1 MMADDL
7 DKLIED
13 QKAKLAQDKAELE
26 NDPPYMEMRNKEL
39 EKLSET
45 NKMLISMTKENIP
58 PNSQQNYPL
67 GDYGLSL
74 PLGEE
79 CERKKHKL
87 KEELR
92 QDYRRY
98 LSQGISQAKRK
109 KNYLTTGE
117 VDPYTQG
124 LSLPIDERRSAKE
137 KLRLERN
144 KEYNQYLRDKEEW
157 NERLRK
163 LGKKNTENEMDRNK
177 KPIAVTRLQSE
188 LHTEVQPCNTGTEP
202 PKKDAFTSTEGY
214 EELLSKR
221 WPEEDRYHRLDDE
234 VELRSRLLNK
244 RLDEDLDVPNRRYRG
259 FASQSVIPV
268 RKHHRL
274 DEDRD
279 FGRRYY
285 RMDYDPEIS
294 EEMDPRFRCES
305 AYDRK
310 TPRVFCGDRPH
321 LDGIVRD
328 LPADYED
335 ELKERARVQ
344 QISRT
349 GNSRNQMQISS
360 SASEQAKSAAEMPY
374 ATGLVLGG
382 QDRELLQRKKEKYRQ
397 ELIEQMAEQQRN
409 KRREKELELTV
420 AASGARDP
428 EKSPNRLK
436 HFGLTARATEE
447 KLPPE
452 RPRVAFQTPVP
463 VPSASPVNED
473 FHRGLASTLGEIA
486 APRLAPMPPPPPP
499 VLTDNYR
506 TPHDDAYYFYGV
518 RNPLD
523 PNLAYYGT
531 GMMGMQP
538 TPNLDPSLGQ
548 ASVEQSISNVGQRN
562 TGDTQRSIGVFSEEK
577 TKPSKEATLSYQ
589 QELRQ
594 QIRERE
600 ERRRQEREEKERYEA
615 KIAAEMRNYNPWGRG
630 GGGAPLRD
638 AKGNLI
644 TDLNMMHKQNEDAYH
659 NREAR
664 LYEDKRAIVSADL
677 SLASP
682 RPENTEASTNK
693 TAGFTFAQTSP
704 FARGNVFGEPPSPQH
719 LKRQESYKNFLR
731 LQIREREERR
741 RQEREEKERYE
752 AKIAAEM
759 RNYNPWGRGGG
770 GAPLRDA
777 KGNLI
782 TDLNMMHKQNED
794 AYHNREARLYEDKRA
809 IVSADLSL
817 ASPRP
822 ENTEASTNKTAGFTF
837 AQTSPFARGNVFGEP
852 PSPQHLKR
860 QESYKNFL
868 RLQIEEKRRREQAER
883 EKLRMEEEEEE
894 KRIAEERMRI
904 QKAYENEQEEKRKK
918 EEEQRLK
925 NKEMIRLDEER
936 QKEAEKRR
944 KEKEEKQDE
953 QLRQYFEKEK
963 MEEEKKMFARQP
975 SPIIPALQNKSI
987 RKEERIPSAD
997 SNVSYYA
1004 QDPPQPR
1011 VPSPPVTARR
1021 NQLRAFEERK
1031 NVINELSE
1039 MRKQLRSE
1047 EKRLQEQLLN
1057 VASDDDVPITRGRRE
1072 KNPKDVFEMAR
1083 LRLQAPVRRPPSKEA
1098 QDPVNIQNIWEF
1110 NELKYKDSETRMG
1123 LRHMYPDPPKDD
1135 QTLEIQQQALLR
1147 EQQKKL
1153 DRMRMRRETED
1164 DSASGGNPQ
1173 TMGLFRSE
1181 SNEFLKNSQL
1191 ESDST
1196 FIGANRETFPD
1207 LGEVNLSPQFPPS
1220 ARERR
1225 RIKQKALACAEDVPP
1240 GQTPLLQPDSFSLH
1254 SSFSLDID
1262 QLKGKNEERWRR
1274 LTELQQKS
1282 AYLGENISLGEA
1294 DDLKRAP
1301 SNAGRRPSSVDTVAT
1316 EPWLRP
1322 GTSETLQRLMAEQSS
1337 PAKLSPENTLQL
1349 GWQGLSTAHG

>member
-7 DKLIED
+7 DKFIED

-26 NDPPYMEMRNKEL
+26 NDPPYVEMRNKES

-45 NKMLISMTKENIP
+45 SKMLISMAKENIP
-58 PNSQQNYPL
+58 PNSQQNYPS

-79 CERKKHKL
+79 YERKKHKL

-163 LGKKNTENEMDRNK
+163 LGKKNIENEMNRNK
-177 KPIAVTRLQSE
+177 KAIAVTRLQPE
-188 LHTEVQPCNTGTEP
+188 LHTEVQPCNTGAEP
-202 PKKDAFTSTEGY
+202 PKKDAFTSTECY
-214 EELLSKR
+214 EDLPNKR
-221 WPEEDRYHRLDDE
+221 WLEEDRYHRLDDE

-244 RLDEDLDVPNRRYRG
+244 RLDEDLDAPNRRHRG
-259 FASQSVIPV
+259 FASQSVIPI

-279 FGRRYY
+279 FSRRYY
-285 RMDYDPEIS
+285 RVDDDPDIS

-310 TPRVFCGDRPH
+310 TPRVFYAERPY

-335 ELKERARVQ
+335 ELKERVRVQ

-349 GNSRNQMQISS
+349 GNSRNQIQISF
-360 SASEQAKSAAEMPY
+360 SANEQAKSAAEMPH

-382 QDRELLQRKKEKYRQ
+382 QDREFLQRKKEKYRQ

-409 KRREKELELTV
+409 KRREKELELSV

-428 EKSPNRLK
+428 EKKPNRLK
-436 HFGLTARATEE
+436 QFGLTARASEE
-447 KLPPE
+447 KVPPE

-463 VPSASPVNED
+463 IPSASPVNED

-499 VLTDNYR
+499 VLTDYR
-506 TPHDDAYYFYGV
+506 TPYDDAYYFYGV

-538 TPNLDPSLGQ
+538 TPNLDPPLGQ
-548 ASVEQSISNVGQRN
+548 APVEQSVSSIGQRN
-562 TGDTQRSIGVFSEEK
+562 TGDRQRSIGVYSEEK

-589 QELRQ
+589 QELQQ

-615 KIAAEMRNYNPWGRG
+615 KLEAEMRNYNPWGKG

-659 NREAR
+659 NPEAR
-664 LYEDKRAIVSADL
+664 LYEDKRAIVSVDL

-693 TAGFTFAQTSP
+693 
-704 FARGNVFGEPPSPQH
+704 
-719 LKRQESYKNFLR
+719 
-731 LQIREREERR
+731 I
-741 RQEREEKERYE
+741 
-752 AKIAAEM
+752 
-759 RNYNPWGRGGG
+759 
-770 GAPLRDA
+770 
-777 KGNLI
+777 
-782 TDLNMMHKQNED
+782 
-794 AYHNREARLYEDKRA
+794 
-809 IVSADLSL
+809 
-817 ASPRP
+817 
-822 ENTEASTNKTAGFTF
+822 AGFTF

-868 RLQIEEKRRREQAER
+868 RLQIEEKRRREEAER
-883 EKLRMEEEEEE
+883 EKLKMEEEKEE
-894 KRIAEERMRI
+894 KRLAEQRMRI
-904 QKAYENEQEEKRKK
+904 QKAYEDEQEEKRKK
-918 EEEQRLK
+918 EEERRLK
-925 NKEMIRLDEER
+925 SREIIRLDEER

-963 MEEEKKMFARQP
+963 TEEEEKTFSRQP
-975 SPIIPALQNKSI
+975 SPIVSALQNKSI
-987 RKEERIPSAD
+987 RKEERIPSAE
-997 SNVSYYA
+997 SHVSYYA
-1004 QDPPQPR
+1004 QAPPQPR
-1011 VPSPPVTARR
+1011 VPSPPVPARR

-1047 EKRLQEQLLN
+1047 ERRLQEQLLN
-1057 VASDDDVPITRGRRE
+1057 VASDDDIPITRGRRD
-1072 KNPKDVFEMAR
+1072 KNPKDIFEMAR
-1083 LRLQAPVRRPPSKEA
+1083 LRLQAPVRRPSSKEA

-1173 TMGLFRSE
+1173 TMGLFRNE
-1181 SNEFLKNSQL
+1181 SNEFLKNSLL
-1191 ESDST
+1191 ESDSA
-1196 FIGANRETFPD
+1196 FIGANGETFPA
-1207 LGEVNLSPQFPPS
+1207 LEVNLSPQLPPS

-1225 RIKQKALACAEDVPP
+1225 RIKQKALERAEDVPP
-1240 GQTPLLQPDSFSLH
+1240 GQTWLLQPDSFSLH
-1254 SSFSLDID
+1254 SSFSLDTD
-1262 QLKGKNEERWRR
+1262 QLKGKNEERLHR

-1282 AYLGENISLGEA
+1282 AYLGDNVSLGDAE
-1294 DDLKRAP
+1294 DLLKAAP
-1301 SNAGRRPSSVDTVAT
+1301 PHAGRRPGSVDTVAT

-1337 PAKLSPENTLQL
+1337 PAKLPPENTLL
-1349 GWQGLSTAHG
+1349 LSWQGLSTAHG

>member
-7 DKLIED
+7 DKSIED
-13 QKAKLAQDKAELE
+13 QKAKLARDKAELE
-26 NDPPYMEMRNKEL
+26 NDPPYMEMRQSILFCFQNKES
-39 EKLSET
+39 EKPSESS
-45 NKMLISMTKENIP
+45 KMFISMAKENIP

-79 CERKKHKL
+79 YERKKHKL

-144 KEYNQYLRDKEEW
+144 KEYNQFLRDKEEW

-163 LGKKNTENEMDRNK
+163 LGKKNTENEMDRNR
-177 KPIAVTRLQSE
+177 KPVAVTRLRPE
-188 LHTEVQPCNTGTEP
+188 FHTEVQPCNTGVEP

-214 EELLSKR
+214 EELLNKR
-221 WPEEDRYHRLDDE
+221 WLEEDRYHRLDDE

-244 RLDEDLDVPNRRYRG
+244 RLDEDLDVPNQRRRG
-259 FASQSVIPV
+259 FASQSVIPI

-279 FGRRYY
+279 FARRYY
-285 RMDYDPEIS
+285 RMDHDPEIS

-310 TPRVFCGDRPH
+310 TPRGFYAERPY

-335 ELKERARVQ
+335 ELKERTRVQ

-349 GNSRNQMQISS
+349 GTSRNQVQISS
-360 SASEQAKSAAEMPY
+360 SATEQAKPAAEMPY

-409 KRREKELELTV
+409 KRREKELELSV
-420 AASGARDP
+420 AASGAQDP
-428 EKSPNRLK
+428 EKKPNRLK
-436 HFGLTARATEE
+436 QFGLTARASVENV
-447 KLPPE
+447 PPE

-486 APRLAPMPPPPPP
+486 APRLVPMPPPPPP

-506 TPHDDAYYFYGV
+506 TPYDDAYYFYGV

-538 TPNLDPSLGQ
+538 TPNLDPPLGQ
-548 ASVEQSISNVGQRN
+548 APVEQSVSNFGQKN
-562 TGDTQRSIGVFSEEK
+562 TGDRQRSTGVFSEEK

-589 QELRQ
+589 QELQQ

-600 ERRRQEREEKERYEA
+600 ERRRREREEKERYEA
-615 KIAAEMRNYNPWGRG
+615 KLEAEMRNYNPWGKG

-644 TDLNMMHKQNEDAYH
+644 
-659 NREAR
+659 
-664 LYEDKRAIVSADL
+664 S
-677 SLASP
+677 
-682 RPENTEASTNK
+682 
-693 TAGFTFAQTSP
+693 
-704 FARGNVFGEPPSPQH
+704 
-719 LKRQESYKNFLR
+719 
-731 LQIREREERR
+731 
-741 RQEREEKERYE
+741 
-752 AKIAAEM
+752 
-759 RNYNPWGRGGG
+759 
-770 GAPLRDA
+770 
-777 KGNLI
+777 
-782 TDLNMMHKQNED
+782 
-794 AYHNREARLYEDKRA
+794 
-809 IVSADLSL
+809 
-817 ASPRP
+817 
-822 ENTEASTNKTAGFTF
+822 FTF

-868 RLQIEEKRRREQAER
+868 RLQIEEKRRREEAER
-883 EKLRMEEEEEE
+883 EKLRMEEEKEE
-894 KRIAEERMRI
+894 KRLAEQRMRI
-904 QKAYENEQEEKRKK
+904 QKAYEDEQEEKRKK
-918 EEEQRLK
+918 EEERRLK
-925 NKEMIRLDEER
+925 NKEIIRLDEER
-936 QKEAEKRR
+936 QKEAERRR
-944 KEKEEKQDE
+944 KEKEEKQEE
-953 QLRQYFEKEK
+953 QLRQYYEKEK
-963 MEEEKKMFARQP
+963 MEEEKKMFSRQP
-975 SPIIPALQNKSI
+975 SPVIPALQNKSI

-997 SNVSYYA
+997 SHISYYA

-1011 VPSPPVTARR
+1011 VPSPPVPARR
-1021 NQLRAFEERK
+1021 NQLRALEERK

-1047 EKRLQEQLLN
+1047 ERRLQEQLLN

-1072 KNPKDVFEMAR
+1072 KNPKDIFEMAR
-1083 LRLQAPVRRPPSKEA
+1083 LRLQAPVRRPSSKEA

-1110 NELKYKDSETRMG
+1110 NELKYTDSETRLG

-1153 DRMRMRRETED
+1153 GRMRMRRETED

-1173 TMGLFRSE
+1173 TMRLFRNE
-1181 SNEFLKNSQL
+1181 SDEFLKNSLL
-1191 ESDST
+1191 ESDSA
-1196 FIGANRETFPD
+1196 FIGANGETFPA
-1207 LGEVNLSPQFPPS
+1207 LKEVNLPPQLPPS

-1225 RIKQKALACAEDVPP
+1225 RIKQKALERAEDVPP
-1240 GQTPLLQPDSFSLH
+1240 DQTPLLQPDSFSLH
-1254 SSFSLDID
+1254 SNFSLDVD
-1262 QLKGKNEERWRR
+1262 QLKGKNEERWHR

-1282 AYLGENISLGEA
+1282 AYLGDDTSLGDV
-1294 DDLKRAP
+1294 DDLLKRPA
-1301 SNAGRRPSSVDTVAT
+1301 ADGRRPGSGDTVAT

-1322 GTSETLQRLMAEQSS
+1322 GTSETLRRLLAEQTS
-1337 PAKLSPENTLQL
+1337 PAKLSPENALPL
-1349 GWQGLSTAHG
+1349 SWEGLSTAHG

>member
-7 DKLIED
+7 DKSIED
-13 QKAKLAQDKAELE
+13 QKAKLARDKAELE
-26 NDPPYMEMRNKEL
+26 NDPPYMEMRNKES
-39 EKLSET
+39 EKPSESS
-45 NKMLISMTKENIP
+45 KMFISMAKENIP

-79 CERKKHKL
+79 YERKKHKL

-98 LSQGISQAKRK
+98 LSQ
-109 KNYLTTGE
+109 
-117 VDPYTQG
+117 
-124 LSLPIDERRSAKE
+124 
-137 KLRLERN
+137 
-144 KEYNQYLRDKEEW
+144 
-157 NERLRK
+157 
-163 LGKKNTENEMDRNK
+163 NEMDRNR
-177 KPIAVTRLQSE
+177 KPVAVTRLRPE
-188 LHTEVQPCNTGTEP
+188 FHTEVQPCNTGVEP

-214 EELLSKR
+214 EELLNKR
-221 WPEEDRYHRLDDE
+221 WLEEDRYHRLDDE

-244 RLDEDLDVPNRRYRG
+244 RLDEDLDVPNQRRRG
-259 FASQSVIPV
+259 FASQSVIPI

-279 FGRRYY
+279 FARRYY
-285 RMDYDPEIS
+285 RMDHDPEIS

-310 TPRVFCGDRPH
+310 TPRGFYAERPY

-335 ELKERARVQ
+335 ELKERTRVQ

-349 GNSRNQMQISS
+349 GTSRNQVQISS
-360 SASEQAKSAAEMPY
+360 SATEQAKPAAEMPY

-409 KRREKELELTV
+409 KRREKELELSV
-420 AASGARDP
+420 AASGAQDP
-428 EKSPNRLK
+428 EKKPNRLK
-436 HFGLTARATEE
+436 QFGLTARASVENV
-447 KLPPE
+447 PPE

-486 APRLAPMPPPPPP
+486 APRLVPMPPPPPP

-506 TPHDDAYYFYGV
+506 TPYDDAYYFYGV

-538 TPNLDPSLGQ
+538 TPNLDPPLGQ
-548 ASVEQSISNVGQRN
+548 APVEQSVSNFGQKN
-562 TGDTQRSIGVFSEEK
+562 TGDRQRSTGVFSEEK

-589 QELRQ
+589 QELQQ

-600 ERRRQEREEKERYEA
+600 ERRRREREEKERYEA
-615 KIAAEMRNYNPWGRG
+615 KLEAEMRNYNPWGKG

-659 NREAR
+659 NPEAR
-664 LYEDKRAIVSADL
+664 LYEDKRAIVSVDL

-682 RPENTEASTNK
+682 KPENTEASTNK
-693 TAGFTFAQTSP
+693 
-704 FARGNVFGEPPSPQH
+704 
-719 LKRQESYKNFLR
+719 
-731 LQIREREERR
+731 I
-741 RQEREEKERYE
+741 
-752 AKIAAEM
+752 
-759 RNYNPWGRGGG
+759 
-770 GAPLRDA
+770 
-777 KGNLI
+777 
-782 TDLNMMHKQNED
+782 
-794 AYHNREARLYEDKRA
+794 
-809 IVSADLSL
+809 
-817 ASPRP
+817 
-822 ENTEASTNKTAGFTF
+822 AGFTF

-868 RLQIEEKRRREQAER
+868 RLQIEEKRRREEAER
-883 EKLRMEEEEEE
+883 EKLRMEEEKEE
-894 KRIAEERMRI
+894 KRLAEQRMRI
-904 QKAYENEQEEKRKK
+904 QKAYEDEQEEKRKK
-918 EEEQRLK
+918 EEERRLK
-925 NKEMIRLDEER
+925 NKEIIRLDEER
-936 QKEAEKRR
+936 QKEAERRR
-944 KEKEEKQDE
+944 KEKEEKQEE
-953 QLRQYFEKEK
+953 QLRQYYEKEK
-963 MEEEKKMFARQP
+963 MEEEKKMFSRQP
-975 SPIIPALQNKSI
+975 SPVIPALQNKSI

-997 SNVSYYA
+997 SHISYYA

-1011 VPSPPVTARR
+1011 VPSPPVPARR
-1021 NQLRAFEERK
+1021 NQLRALEERK

-1047 EKRLQEQLLN
+1047 ERRLQEQLLN

-1072 KNPKDVFEMAR
+1072 KNPKDIFEMAR
-1083 LRLQAPVRRPPSKEA
+1083 LRLQAPVRRPSSKEA

-1110 NELKYKDSETRMG
+1110 NELKYTDSETRLG

-1153 DRMRMRRETED
+1153 GRMRMRRETED

-1173 TMGLFRSE
+1173 TMRLFRNE
-1181 SNEFLKNSQL
+1181 SDEFLKNSLL
-1191 ESDST
+1191 ESDSA
-1196 FIGANRETFPD
+1196 FIGANGETFPA
-1207 LGEVNLSPQFPPS
+1207 LKEVNLPPQLPPS

-1225 RIKQKALACAEDVPP
+1225 RIKQKALERAEDVPP
-1240 GQTPLLQPDSFSLH
+1240 DQTPLLQPDSFSLH
-1254 SSFSLDID
+1254 SNFSLDVD
-1262 QLKGKNEERWRR
+1262 QLKGKNEERWHR

-1282 AYLGENISLGEA
+1282 AYLGDDTSLGDV
-1294 DDLKRAP
+1294 DDLLKRPA
-1301 SNAGRRPSSVDTVAT
+1301 ADGRRPGSGDTVAT

-1322 GTSETLQRLMAEQSS
+1322 GTSETLRRLLAEQTS
-1337 PAKLSPENTLQL
+1337 PAKLSPENALPL
-1349 GWQGLSTAHG
+1349 SWEGLSTAHG

>member
-1 MMADDL
+1 MLPGGDRGRAASPSCRAWRKMMADDL
-7 DKLIED
+7 DKFIED

-26 NDPPYMEMRNKEL
+26 NDPPYVEMRNKES

-45 NKMLISMTKENIP
+45 SKMLISMAKENIP
-58 PNSQQNYPL
+58 PNSQQNYPS

-79 CERKKHKL
+79 YERKKHKL

-124 LSLPIDERRSAKE
+124 LSLPIDERRSAK
-137 KLRLERN
+137 
-144 KEYNQYLRDKEEW
+144 
-157 NERLRK
+157 
-163 LGKKNTENEMDRNK
+163 NEMNRNK
-177 KPIAVTRLQSE
+177 KAIAVTRLQPE
-188 LHTEVQPCNTGTEP
+188 LHTEVQPCNTGAEP
-202 PKKDAFTSTEGY
+202 PKKDAFTSTECY
-214 EELLSKR
+214 EDLLNKR
-221 WPEEDRYHRLDDE
+221 WLEEDRYHRLDDE

-244 RLDEDLDVPNRRYRG
+244 RLDEDLDAPNRRHRG
-259 FASQSVIPV
+259 FASQSVIPI

-279 FGRRYY
+279 FSRRYY
-285 RMDYDPEIS
+285 RVDDDPDIS

-310 TPRVFCGDRPH
+310 TPRVFYAERPY

-335 ELKERARVQ
+335 ELKERVRVQ

-349 GNSRNQMQISS
+349 GNSRNQVQISF
-360 SASEQAKSAAEMPY
+360 SANEQAKSAAEMPH

-382 QDRELLQRKKEKYRQ
+382 QDREFLQRKKEKYRQ

-409 KRREKELELTV
+409 KRREKELELSV

-428 EKSPNRLK
+428 EKKPNRLK
-436 HFGLTARATEE
+436 QFGLTARASEE
-447 KLPPE
+447 KVPPE

-463 VPSASPVNED
+463 IPSASPVNED

-499 VLTDNYR
+499 VLTDYR
-506 TPHDDAYYFYGV
+506 TPYDDAYYFYGV

-538 TPNLDPSLGQ
+538 TPNLDPPLGQ
-548 ASVEQSISNVGQRN
+548 APVEQSVSSIGQRN
-562 TGDTQRSIGVFSEEK
+562 TGDRQRSIGVYSEEK

-589 QELRQ
+589 QELQQ

-615 KIAAEMRNYNPWGRG
+615 KLEAEMRNYNPWGKG

-659 NREAR
+659 NPEAR
-664 LYEDKRAIVSADL
+664 LYEDKRAIVSVDL

-693 TAGFTFAQTSP
+693 IAGFT
-704 FARGNVFGEPPSPQH
+704 
-719 LKRQESYKNFLR
+719 Y
-731 LQIREREERR
+731 
-741 RQEREEKERYE
+741 
-752 AKIAAEM
+752 
-759 RNYNPWGRGGG
+759 
-770 GAPLRDA
+770 
-777 KGNLI
+777 
-782 TDLNMMHKQNED
+782 
-794 AYHNREARLYEDKRA
+794 
-809 IVSADLSL
+809 
-817 ASPRP
+817 
-822 ENTEASTNKTAGFTF
+822 

-868 RLQIEEKRRREQAER
+868 RLQIEEKRRREEAER
-883 EKLRMEEEEEE
+883 EKLKMEEEKEE
-894 KRIAEERMRI
+894 KRLAEQRMRI
-904 QKAYENEQEEKRKK
+904 QKAYEDEQEEKRKK
-918 EEEQRLK
+918 EEERRLK
-925 NKEMIRLDEER
+925 SREIIRLDEER

-963 MEEEKKMFARQP
+963 TEEEEKTFSRQP
-975 SPIIPALQNKSI
+975 SPIVSALQNKSI
-987 RKEERIPSAD
+987 RKEERIPSAE
-997 SNVSYYA
+997 SHVSYYA
-1004 QDPPQPR
+1004 QAPPQPR
-1011 VPSPPVTARR
+1011 VPSPPVPARR

-1047 EKRLQEQLLN
+1047 ERRLQEQLLN
-1057 VASDDDVPITRGRRE
+1057 VASDDDVPITRGRRD
-1072 KNPKDVFEMAR
+1072 KNPKDIFEMAR
-1083 LRLQAPVRRPPSKEA
+1083 LRLQAPVRRPSSKEA

-1164 DSASGGNPQ
+1164 DSASGGDPQ
-1173 TMGLFRSE
+1173 TMGLFRNE
-1181 SNEFLKNSQL
+1181 SNEFLKNSLL
-1191 ESDST
+1191 ESDSA
-1196 FIGANRETFPD
+1196 FIGANGETFPA
-1207 LGEVNLSPQFPPS
+1207 LGEVNLSPQLPPS

-1225 RIKQKALACAEDVPP
+1225 RIKQKALECAEDVPP
-1240 GQTPLLQPDSFSLH
+1240 GQTWLLQPDSFSLH
-1254 SSFSLDID
+1254 SSFSLDTD
-1262 QLKGKNEERWRR
+1262 QLKGKNEERLHR

-1282 AYLGENISLGEA
+1282 AYLGDNVSLGDAE
-1294 DDLKRAP
+1294 DLLKAAP
-1301 SNAGRRPSSVDTVAT
+1301 PHAGRRPGSVDTVAT

-1337 PAKLSPENTLQL
+1337 PAKLPPENTLL
-1349 GWQGLSTAHG
+1349 LSWQGLSTAHG

>member
-7 DKLIED
+7 DKSIED
-13 QKAKLAQDKAELE
+13 QKAKLARDKAELE
-26 NDPPYMEMRNKEL
+26 NDPPYMEMRNKES
-39 EKLSET
+39 EKPSESS
-45 NKMLISMTKENIP
+45 KMFISMAKENIP

-79 CERKKHKL
+79 YERKKHKL

-124 LSLPIDERRSAKE
+124 LSLPIDERRSAK
-137 KLRLERN
+137 
-144 KEYNQYLRDKEEW
+144 
-157 NERLRK
+157 
-163 LGKKNTENEMDRNK
+163 NEMDRNR
-177 KPIAVTRLQSE
+177 KPVAVTRLRPE
-188 LHTEVQPCNTGTEP
+188 FHTEVQPCNTGVEP

-214 EELLSKR
+214 EELLNKR
-221 WPEEDRYHRLDDE
+221 WLEEDRYHRLDDE

-244 RLDEDLDVPNRRYRG
+244 RLDEDLDVPNQRRRG
-259 FASQSVIPV
+259 FASQSVIPI

-279 FGRRYY
+279 FARRYY
-285 RMDYDPEIS
+285 RMDHDPEIS

-310 TPRVFCGDRPH
+310 TPRGFYAERPY

-335 ELKERARVQ
+335 ELKERTRVQ

-349 GNSRNQMQISS
+349 GTSRNQVQISS
-360 SASEQAKSAAEMPY
+360 SATEQAKPAAEMPY

-409 KRREKELELTV
+409 KRREKELELSV
-420 AASGARDP
+420 AASGAQDP
-428 EKSPNRLK
+428 EKKPNRLK
-436 HFGLTARATEE
+436 QFGLTARASVENV
-447 KLPPE
+447 PPE

-486 APRLAPMPPPPPP
+486 APRLVPMPPPPPP

-506 TPHDDAYYFYGV
+506 TPYDDAYYFYGV

-538 TPNLDPSLGQ
+538 TPNLDPPLGQ
-548 ASVEQSISNVGQRN
+548 APVEQSVSNFGQKN
-562 TGDTQRSIGVFSEEK
+562 TGDRQRSTGVFSEEK

-589 QELRQ
+589 QELQQ

-600 ERRRQEREEKERYEA
+600 ERRRREREEKERYEA
-615 KIAAEMRNYNPWGRG
+615 KLEAEMRNYNPWGKG

-644 TDLNMMHKQNEDAYH
+644 
-659 NREAR
+659 
-664 LYEDKRAIVSADL
+664 S
-677 SLASP
+677 
-682 RPENTEASTNK
+682 
-693 TAGFTFAQTSP
+693 
-704 FARGNVFGEPPSPQH
+704 
-719 LKRQESYKNFLR
+719 
-731 LQIREREERR
+731 
-741 RQEREEKERYE
+741 
-752 AKIAAEM
+752 
-759 RNYNPWGRGGG
+759 
-770 GAPLRDA
+770 
-777 KGNLI
+777 
-782 TDLNMMHKQNED
+782 
-794 AYHNREARLYEDKRA
+794 
-809 IVSADLSL
+809 
-817 ASPRP
+817 
-822 ENTEASTNKTAGFTF
+822 FTF

-868 RLQIEEKRRREQAER
+868 RLQIEEKRRREEAER
-883 EKLRMEEEEEE
+883 EKLRMEEEKEE
-894 KRIAEERMRI
+894 KRLAEQRMRI
-904 QKAYENEQEEKRKK
+904 QKAYEDEQEEKRKK
-918 EEEQRLK
+918 EEEPLTSSSYGIICILNVAIQEDFLKPFFELAGYIFERRLK
-925 NKEMIRLDEER
+925 NKEIIRLDEER
-936 QKEAEKRR
+936 QKEAERRR
-944 KEKEEKQDE
+944 KEKEEKQEE
-953 QLRQYFEKEK
+953 QLRQYYEKEK
-963 MEEEKKMFARQP
+963 MEEEKKMFSRQP
-975 SPIIPALQNKSI
+975 SPVIPALQNKSI

-997 SNVSYYA
+997 SHISYYA

-1011 VPSPPVTARR
+1011 VPSPPVPARR
-1021 NQLRAFEERK
+1021 NQLRALEERK

-1047 EKRLQEQLLN
+1047 ERRLQEQLLN

-1072 KNPKDVFEMAR
+1072 KNPKDIFEMAR
-1083 LRLQAPVRRPPSKEA
+1083 LRLQAPVRRPSSKEA

-1110 NELKYKDSETRMG
+1110 NELKYTDSETRLG

-1153 DRMRMRRETED
+1153 GRMRMRRETED

-1173 TMGLFRSE
+1173 TMRLFRNE
-1181 SNEFLKNSQL
+1181 SDEFLKNSLL
-1191 ESDST
+1191 ESDSA
-1196 FIGANRETFPD
+1196 FIGANGETFPA
-1207 LGEVNLSPQFPPS
+1207 LKEVNLPPQLPPS

-1225 RIKQKALACAEDVPP
+1225 RIKQKALERAEDVPP
-1240 GQTPLLQPDSFSLH
+1240 DQTPLLQPDSFSLH
-1254 SSFSLDID
+1254 SNFSLDVD
-1262 QLKGKNEERWRR
+1262 QLKGKNEERWHR

-1282 AYLGENISLGEA
+1282 AYLGDDTSLGDV
-1294 DDLKRAP
+1294 DDLLKRPA
-1301 SNAGRRPSSVDTVAT
+1301 ADGRRPGSGDTVAT

-1322 GTSETLQRLMAEQSS
+1322 GTSETLRRLLAEQTS
-1337 PAKLSPENTLQL
+1337 PAKLSPENALPL
-1349 GWQGLSTAHG
+1349 SWEGLSTAHG

>member
-7 DKLIED
+7 DKSIED
-13 QKAKLAQDKAELE
+13 QKAKLARDKAELE
-26 NDPPYMEMRNKEL
+26 NDPPYMEMRNKES
-39 EKLSET
+39 EKPSESS
-45 NKMLISMTKENIP
+45 KMFISMAKENIP

-79 CERKKHKL
+79 YERKKHKL

-98 LSQGISQAKRK
+98 LSQ

-144 KEYNQYLRDKEEW
+144 KEYNQFLRDKEEW

-163 LGKKNTENEMDRNK
+163 LGKKNTENEMDRNR
-177 KPIAVTRLQSE
+177 KPVAVTRLRPE
-188 LHTEVQPCNTGTEP
+188 LHTEVQPCNTGVEP

-214 EELLSKR
+214 EELLNKR
-221 WPEEDRYHRLDDE
+221 WLEEDRYHRLDDE

-244 RLDEDLDVPNRRYRG
+244 RLDEDLDVPNQRRRG
-259 FASQSVIPV
+259 FASQSVIPI

-279 FGRRYY
+279 FARRYY
-285 RMDYDPEIS
+285 RMDHDPEIS

-310 TPRVFCGDRPH
+310 TPRGFYAERPY

-335 ELKERARVQ
+335 EFKERTRVQ

-349 GNSRNQMQISS
+349 GTSRNQVQISS
-360 SASEQAKSAAEMPY
+360 SANEQAKPAAEMPY

-409 KRREKELELTV
+409 KRREKELELSV
-420 AASGARDP
+420 AASGAQDP
-428 EKSPNRLK
+428 EKKPNRLK
-436 HFGLTARATEE
+436 QFGLTARASVENV
-447 KLPPE
+447 PPE

-486 APRLAPMPPPPPP
+486 APRLVPMPPPPPP

-506 TPHDDAYYFYGV
+506 TPYDDAYYFYGV

-538 TPNLDPSLGQ
+538 TPNLDPPLGQ
-548 ASVEQSISNVGQRN
+548 APAEQSVSNFGQKN
-562 TGDTQRSIGVFSEEK
+562 TGDRQRSTGVFSEEK

-589 QELRQ
+589 QELQQ

-600 ERRRQEREEKERYEA
+600 ERRRREREEKERYEA
-615 KIAAEMRNYNPWGRG
+615 KLEAEMRNYNPWGKG

-644 TDLNMMHKQNEDAYH
+644 
-659 NREAR
+659 
-664 LYEDKRAIVSADL
+664 S
-677 SLASP
+677 
-682 RPENTEASTNK
+682 
-693 TAGFTFAQTSP
+693 
-704 FARGNVFGEPPSPQH
+704 
-719 LKRQESYKNFLR
+719 
-731 LQIREREERR
+731 
-741 RQEREEKERYE
+741 
-752 AKIAAEM
+752 
-759 RNYNPWGRGGG
+759 
-770 GAPLRDA
+770 
-777 KGNLI
+777 
-782 TDLNMMHKQNED
+782 
-794 AYHNREARLYEDKRA
+794 
-809 IVSADLSL
+809 
-817 ASPRP
+817 
-822 ENTEASTNKTAGFTF
+822 FTF

-868 RLQIEEKRRREQAER
+868 RLQIEEKRRREEAER
-883 EKLRMEEEEEE
+883 EKLRMEEEKEE
-894 KRIAEERMRI
+894 KRLAEQRMRI
-904 QKAYENEQEEKRKK
+904 QKAYEDEQEEKRKK
-918 EEEQRLK
+918 EEERRLK
-925 NKEMIRLDEER
+925 NKEIIRLDEER
-936 QKEAEKRR
+936 QKEAERRR
-944 KEKEEKQDE
+944 KEKEEKQEE
-953 QLRQYFEKEK
+953 QLRQYYEKEK
-963 MEEEKKMFARQP
+963 MEEEKKMFSRQP
-975 SPIIPALQNKSI
+975 SPVIPALQNKSI
-987 RKEERIPSAD
+987 RKEERIPSAE
-997 SNVSYYA
+997 SHISYYA

-1011 VPSPPVTARR
+1011 VPSPPVPARR
-1021 NQLRAFEERK
+1021 NQLRALEERK

-1047 EKRLQEQLLN
+1047 ERRLQEQLLN

-1072 KNPKDVFEMAR
+1072 KNPKDIFEMAR
-1083 LRLQAPVRRPPSKEA
+1083 LRLQAPVRRPSSKEA

-1110 NELKYKDSETRMG
+1110 NELKYTDSETRLG

-1173 TMGLFRSE
+1173 TMRLFRNE
-1181 SNEFLKNSQL
+1181 SDEFLKNSLL
-1191 ESDST
+1191 ESDSA
-1196 FIGANRETFPD
+1196 FIGANGETFPA
-1207 LGEVNLSPQFPPS
+1207 LKEVNLPPQLPPS

-1225 RIKQKALACAEDVPP
+1225 RIKQKALERAEDVPP
-1240 GQTPLLQPDSFSLH
+1240 DQTPLLQPDSFSLH
-1254 SSFSLDID
+1254 SNFSLDVD
-1262 QLKGKNEERWRR
+1262 QLKGKNEERWHR

-1282 AYLGENISLGEA
+1282 AYLGDDISLGDV
-1294 DDLKRAP
+1294 DDLLKRPA
-1301 SNAGRRPSSVDTVAT
+1301 ADGRRPGSGDTVAT

-1322 GTSETLQRLMAEQSS
+1322 GTSETLRRLLAEQTS
-1337 PAKLSPENTLQL
+1337 PAKLSPENALPL
-1349 GWQGLSTAHG
+1349 SWEGLSTAHG

>member
-7 DKLIED
+7 DKSIED
-13 QKAKLAQDKAELE
+13 QKAKLARDKAELE
-26 NDPPYMEMRNKEL
+26 NDPPYMEMRNKES
-39 EKLSET
+39 EKPSESS
-45 NKMLISMTKENIP
+45 KMFISMAKENIP

-79 CERKKHKL
+79 YERKKHKL

-98 LSQGISQAKRK
+98 LSQ

-124 LSLPIDERRSAKE
+124 LSLPIDERRSAK
-137 KLRLERN
+137 
-144 KEYNQYLRDKEEW
+144 
-157 NERLRK
+157 
-163 LGKKNTENEMDRNK
+163 NEMDRNR
-177 KPIAVTRLQSE
+177 KPVAVTRLRPE
-188 LHTEVQPCNTGTEP
+188 FHTEVQPCNTGVEP

-214 EELLSKR
+214 EELLNKR
-221 WPEEDRYHRLDDE
+221 WLEEDRYHRLDDE

-244 RLDEDLDVPNRRYRG
+244 RLDEDLDVPNQRRRG
-259 FASQSVIPV
+259 FASQSVIPI

-279 FGRRYY
+279 FARRYY
-285 RMDYDPEIS
+285 RMDHDPEIS

-310 TPRVFCGDRPH
+310 TPRGFYAERPY

-335 ELKERARVQ
+335 ELKERTRVQ

-349 GNSRNQMQISS
+349 GTSRNQVQISS
-360 SASEQAKSAAEMPY
+360 SATEQAKPAAEMPY

-409 KRREKELELTV
+409 KRREKELELSV
-420 AASGARDP
+420 AASGAQDP
-428 EKSPNRLK
+428 EKKPNRLK
-436 HFGLTARATEE
+436 QFGLTARASVENV
-447 KLPPE
+447 PPE

-486 APRLAPMPPPPPP
+486 APRLVPMPPPPPP

-506 TPHDDAYYFYGV
+506 TPYDDAYYFYGV

-538 TPNLDPSLGQ
+538 TPNLDPPLGQ
-548 ASVEQSISNVGQRN
+548 APVEQSVSNFGQKN
-562 TGDTQRSIGVFSEEK
+562 TGDRQRSTGVFSEEK

-589 QELRQ
+589 QELQQ

-600 ERRRQEREEKERYEA
+600 ERRRREREEKERYEA
-615 KIAAEMRNYNPWGRG
+615 KLEAEMRNYNPWGKG

-644 TDLNMMHKQNEDAYH
+644 
-659 NREAR
+659 
-664 LYEDKRAIVSADL
+664 S
-677 SLASP
+677 
-682 RPENTEASTNK
+682 
-693 TAGFTFAQTSP
+693 
-704 FARGNVFGEPPSPQH
+704 
-719 LKRQESYKNFLR
+719 
-731 LQIREREERR
+731 
-741 RQEREEKERYE
+741 
-752 AKIAAEM
+752 
-759 RNYNPWGRGGG
+759 
-770 GAPLRDA
+770 
-777 KGNLI
+777 
-782 TDLNMMHKQNED
+782 
-794 AYHNREARLYEDKRA
+794 
-809 IVSADLSL
+809 
-817 ASPRP
+817 
-822 ENTEASTNKTAGFTF
+822 FTF

-868 RLQIEEKRRREQAER
+868 RLQIEEKRRREEAER
-883 EKLRMEEEEEE
+883 EKLRMEEEKEE
-894 KRIAEERMRI
+894 KRLAEQRMRI
-904 QKAYENEQEEKRKK
+904 QKAYEDEQEEKRKK
-918 EEEQRLK
+918 EEEPLTSSSYGIICILNVAIQEDFLKPFFELAGYIFERRLK
-925 NKEMIRLDEER
+925 NKEIIRLDEER
-936 QKEAEKRR
+936 QKEAERRR
-944 KEKEEKQDE
+944 KEKEEKQEE
-953 QLRQYFEKEK
+953 QLRQYYEKEK
-963 MEEEKKMFARQP
+963 MEEEKKMFSRQP
-975 SPIIPALQNKSI
+975 SPVIPALQNKSI

-997 SNVSYYA
+997 SHISYYA

-1011 VPSPPVTARR
+1011 VPSPPVPARR
-1021 NQLRAFEERK
+1021 NQLRALEERK

-1047 EKRLQEQLLN
+1047 ERRLQEQLLN

-1072 KNPKDVFEMAR
+1072 KNPKDIFEMAR
-1083 LRLQAPVRRPPSKEA
+1083 LRLQAPVRRPSSKEA

-1110 NELKYKDSETRMG
+1110 NELKYTDSETRLG

-1153 DRMRMRRETED
+1153 GRMRMRRETED

-1173 TMGLFRSE
+1173 TMRLFRNE
-1181 SNEFLKNSQL
+1181 SDEFLKNSLL
-1191 ESDST
+1191 ESDSA
-1196 FIGANRETFPD
+1196 FIGANGETFPA
-1207 LGEVNLSPQFPPS
+1207 LKEVNLPPQLPPS

-1225 RIKQKALACAEDVPP
+1225 RIKQKALERAEDVPP
-1240 GQTPLLQPDSFSLH
+1240 DQTPLLQPDSFSLH
-1254 SSFSLDID
+1254 SNFSLDVD
-1262 QLKGKNEERWRR
+1262 QLKGKNEERWHR

-1282 AYLGENISLGEA
+1282 AYLGDDTSLGDV
-1294 DDLKRAP
+1294 DDLLKRPA
-1301 SNAGRRPSSVDTVAT
+1301 ADGRRPGSGDTVAT

-1322 GTSETLQRLMAEQSS
+1322 GTSETLRRLLAEQTS
-1337 PAKLSPENTLQL
+1337 PAKLSPENALPL
-1349 GWQGLSTAHG
+1349 SWEGLSTAHG